1 MNNLVILYH
10 RQPFA
15 EVIQNGRASFVDHA
29 SPNGILPSLRGFFQN
44 VEHGSWIAWK
54 EKKTDEPFIEKLP
67 APGNANYFIRRIPL
81 STEEI
86 RDFYHITSKE
96 ALWPLLHSFP
106 SYHSSERANWGNF
119 VAINERFAKAALEEA
134 GDDTIIWVHDYNLWL
149 APAFIRRVK
158 PDAKIA
164 FFHHTPFPASDIF
177 NIIPWSQEIL
187 ESLLT
192 CDLIG
197 FHIPR
202 YAENFVRTAK
212 GLEDVR
218 ILEREPIEEEA
229 FTPRGSALTEPE
241 ATKKLLFRG
250 RHVKIDSFPVG
261 INPEAITAIQA
272 QDIHRARVERISEEL
287 HGRKML
293 FSVGRVD
300 YVKGTL
306 ELLGAFERLLER
318 RPELREK
325 IKLVVGTAPAAKGME
340 VYTTTQNEIEQRV
353 GAINGRLAKLD
364 WIPVTHFARLIPFDE
379 IIAYYECADVCLVT
393 PLRDGLNLV
402 AKEYIATKKGK
413 GGVLVLSEFT
423 GAAVELK
430 DAVLVNPYAVES
442 MDKAIETSIDMPQQ
456 EAKSR
461 MERLYDHVQQF
472 TLKRWGEHLFE
483 EFSALDQG
491 RWNKKVVA

>member
-15 EVIQNGRASFVDHA
+15 EVTQNGRASFVDHA

-44 VEHGSWIAWK
+44 VEHGTWIAWK
-54 EKKTDEPFIEKLP
+54 ENKAGEPFVEKLP
-67 APGNANYFIRRIPL
+67 APGGANYSIRRIPL
-81 STEEI
+81 SQEEI
-86 RDFYHITSKE
+86 HDFYHVTSKE
-96 ALWPLLHSFP
+96 ALWPILHSFP
-106 SYHSSERANWGNF
+106 SYHSSERVNWGNF
-119 VAINERFAKAALEEA
+119 VSINERFAKAAVEEA
-134 GDDTIIWVHDYNLWL
+134 GDDAIIWVHDYNLWL
-149 APAFIRRVK
+149 APAFIRKQR
-158 PDAKIA
+158 PDVKIA
-164 FFHHTPFPASDIF
+164 FFHHTPFPSSDIF

-187 ESLLT
+187 ESLLS

-202 YAENFVRTAK
+202 YAENFVRTAM
-212 GLEDVR
+212 GLEGVR
-218 ILEREPIEEEA
+218 ILKREPIKETFA
-229 FTPRGSALTEPE
+229 PRGSALTEPE
-241 ATKKLLFRG
+241 ATKEILFRG

-261 INPEAITAIQA
+261 INPEVITAIQG

-340 VYTTTQNEIEQRV
+340 VYTAIQNEIEQRV
-353 GAINGRLAKLD
+353 GAINGRFAKLD

-379 IIAYYECADVCLVT
+379 IVAYYECADVCLVT

-423 GAAVELK
+423 GAAVELQG
-430 DAVLVNPYAVES
+430 AILANPYSVVS
-442 MDKAIETSIDMPQQ
+442 MEKAIESAIDMPQQ
-456 EAKSR
+456 EARGR
-461 MERLYDHVQQF
+461 MERLYNHVQRF

-483 EFSALDQG
+483 EFSELGQD
-491 RWNKKVVA
+491 RSVKL